1 MALIIDDTETKQ
13 LWREYFSEHFDFIY
27 AAAYYLQMV
36 VFGMMVLVIMKWILI
51 LTVILLNLIQMII

>member
-1 MALIIDDTETKQ
+1 MINGVSDAVNNNTFK
-13 LWREYFSEHFDFIY
+13 EYFSEHFDFTY